1 MNRRTLKRISGLW
14 RDRSGAAAVE
24 AALML
29 PVLLT
34 LFIGCTEVTF
44 KIWSTQKAEKLAVT
58 LADVVAQGQTVSE
71 EDLEYMVKASDN
83 IMEPFDFGT
92 DGVIIISSVY
102 VAQEETDAKVNWQC
116 TMLGSFT
123 VSSKIGPWGA
133 VAELPDDLTLAER
146 DNVIVAEVFYKYKP
160 IAPGLMFDEGVI
172 YRRAFFKPR
181 LGALTNPPEAQ
192 PCILEIS

>member
-1 MNRRTLKRISGLW
+1 MKRRILDRILGVW

-24 AALML
+24 AGLML

-71 EDLEYMVKASDN
+71 DDLEYMVKASDN

-92 DGVIIISSVY
+92 DGIIIISSVY
-102 VAQEETDAKVNWQC
+102 VAQETTVPKVNWQC
-116 TMLGSFT
+116 KMPGSFS
-123 VSSKIGPWGA
+123 VDSKIGAWGA
-133 VAELPDDLTLAER
+133 NAALPDELTLAER

-160 IAPGLMFDEGVI
+160 IAPGLLFDEAII

-192 PCILEIS
+192 PCVLELS